1 MVTMVDELYDRQY
14 RAARAELNGAIIHL
28 ARHFAQAFGNAFRV
42 LNRIEY
48 SAPWTKSARS
58 AGYR

>member
-1 MVTMVDELYDRQY
+1 MVDEIYDRHY
-14 RAARAELNGAIIHL
+14 RAARTELNAALVDVG
-28 ARHFAQAFGNAFRV
+28 RRFADAFGNAFRV

-48 SAPWTKSARS
+48 STPWAKSPRS

>member
-1 MVTMVDELYDRQY
+1 MVTMVDEIYDRHY
-14 RAARAELNGAIIHL
+14 RAARTELNAALVDVG
-28 ARHFAQAFGNAFRV
+28 RRFADAFGNAFRV

-48 SAPWTKSARS
+48 STPWAKSPRS

>member
-1 MVTMVDELYDRQY
+1 MVTMIDEIYDRHY
-14 RAARAELNGAIIHL
+14 RAARNELNGALVDL
-28 ARHFAQAFGNAFRV
+28 ARRFAEAFGNAFRV

-48 SAPWTKSARS
+48 STPWAKSPRG

>member
-1 MVTMVDELYDRQY
+1 MVDEIYDRHY
-14 RAARAELNGAIIHL
+14 RAARTELNAAL
-28 ARHFAQAFGNAFRV
+28 VDVARRFADAFGNAFRV

-48 SAPWTKSARS
+48 STPWAKSPRS

>member
-1 MVTMVDELYDRQY
+1 MVDEIYDRHY
-14 RAARAELNGAIIHL
+14 RAARTELNAAL
-28 ARHFAQAFGNAFRV
+28 VDVARRFAGAFGNAFRV

-48 SAPWTKSARS
+48 STPWAKSPRS

>member
-1 MVTMVDELYDRQY
+1 MVDELYDRHY
-14 RAARAELNGAIIHL
+14 RAGRTELNAAIIDL
-28 ARHFAQAFGNAFRV
+28 AKRFVSASGNTFRV

-48 SAPWTKSARS
+48 STPWASNRRS